1 MQDRKQP
8 ETLRLKSVMPA
19 LTVDDIAASLAWYR
33 DVVGFFVA
41 DEMKDAGGNVTGAV
55 LRAGEVGLLISQD
68 DFKKGR
74 SRQKGAGLRLY
85 CETRQDVD
93 RLAAEIEARGGILAH
108 GPTDQPWGARDFAI
122 VDPDGFAISVST
134 GVKKG

>member
-1 MQDRKQP
+1 MKDRKQP

-19 LTVDDIAASLAWYR
+19 LTVNELSASLAWYR

-41 DEMKDAGGNVTGAV
+41 DEMKDDAGNVTGAV
-55 LRAGEVGLLISQD
+55 LEAGDVRLLLSQD
-68 DFKKGR
+68 DFAKGR
-74 SRQKGAGLRLY
+74 DRQKGVGLRLC

-93 RLAAEIEARGGILAH
+93 RLAAEIEARGGTLAH

-122 VDPDGFAISVST
+122 IDPDGFAISIST
-134 GVKKG
+134 GVAS